1 MKTKKNSKKFNLFRG
16 LKPGRVILV
25 ALLVCIRLVMF
36 NHGKAAESNPN
47 QYITVTVYP
56 GDTIWSLAAKNNP
69 DNIDIRKLVYNIR
82 EENNLKSA
90 NIYPGQ
96 QLNIPID

>member
-1 MKTKKNSKKFNLFRG
+1 MKAKKNSKKFNLFRG

-47 QYITVTVYP
+47 QYITVIVYP

>member
-1 MKTKKNSKKFNLFRG
+1 MHKTCNVQPWESS
-16 LKPGRVILV
+16 
-25 ALLVCIRLVMF
+25 
-36 NHGKAAESNPN
+36 GKQS
-47 QYITVTVYP
+47 YS
-56 GDTIWSLAAKNNP
+56 TIWSLAAKNNP